1 MPNIQ
6 TSRGKNISS
15 NFVSRDQEIGGQPGN
30 VGYLADASRRERAVR
45 DGDRLCAMSDSDA
58 ELLKL
63 PTEEKLRLLEL
74 LWESLSASASAL
86 PLSHAHRAAIDEAL
100 DEHRQA
106 PDDVLTMEQV
116 LSGVRRA
123 R

>member
-1 MPNIQ
+1 M
-6 TSRGKNISS
+6 S
-15 NFVSRDQEIGGQPGN
+15 NTDV
-30 VGYLADASRRERAVR
+30 
-45 DGDRLCAMSDSDA
+45 A

-63 PTEEKLRLLEL
+63 PAEEKLRLLEL
-74 LWESLSASASAL
+74 LWESLSADASPL
-86 PLSHAHRAAIDEAL
+86 PMSDTHRAAIDEAL
-100 DEHRQA
+100 AEHRQA